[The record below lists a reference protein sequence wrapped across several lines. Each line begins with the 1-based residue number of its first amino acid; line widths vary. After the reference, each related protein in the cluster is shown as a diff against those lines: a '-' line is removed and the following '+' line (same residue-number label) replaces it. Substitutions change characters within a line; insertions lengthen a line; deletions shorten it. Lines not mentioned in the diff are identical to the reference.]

1 MNWFFFTNYYFYTK
15 ERNMIYKNIQDGI
28 IEDIDESKG
37 IVTGYFSAFN
47 NIDSDGDVIVMGAY
61 KKTIQENGVNG
72 KNRIMHL
79 LQHNPMMPLAKP
91 MELIEDAKGLR
102 FTSKITETS
111 YGKDVIKLYAAG
123 VFNEHS
129 VGFEIIKADNKSGYQ
144 EIREIKLWEG
154 STVTWGANSNTP
166 LESIKSWDAIKSEDM
181 ISKFCNILRNGNI
194 TDESMIQ
201 MEIGLKQI
209 QEHLKQLEKKSVVD
223 NIPDASQYKE
233 TNPMDLLALDFEY
246 SQKFKKFI

>member
-1 MNWFFFTNYYFYTK
+1 
-15 ERNMIYKNIQDGI
+15 MIYKNIQDGI
-28 IEDIDESKG
+28 IEDVDEAKG

-47 NIDSDGDVIVMGAY
+47 NIDSDGDVIVSGSY
-61 KKTIQENGVNG
+61 KKTIQENGPNG

-91 MELIEDAKGLR
+91 MELMEDAKGLR
-102 FTSKITETS
+102 FTSKITDTS
-111 YGKDVIKLYAAG
+111 YGKDAIKLYAAG

-129 VGFEIIKADNKSGYQ
+129 VGFEIIKADAKSGYQ

-166 LESIKSWDAIKSEDM
+166 MESIKSWDVVKTEDM
-181 ISKFCNILRNGNI
+181 ITKFCNILRNGNI

-209 QEHLKQLEKKSVVD
+209 QEHLRQLEQKSVVEIQSD
-223 NIPDASQYKE
+223 ENQLKE
-233 TNPMDLLALDFEY
+233 ANPMDLIALDFQY